1 MMPEAQSDP
10 KASAGKVKAAST
22 EQVAALFDKARRVV
36 IVPGYGMALSHAQHA
51 VRELTHLLES
61 RGIEVE
67 FAVHPVAGR
76 MPGHMNV
83 ILAGA
88 DISYEKVKG
97 MEEINPSFART
108 DVAIVIGASDV
119 VNPLARHDPQTPLAG
134 MEILDVDKAKTVVVV
149 KRSLEPGYS
158 GIQNPLFGADN
169 ALMLFGDGEKAVLDV
184 IVALKNRP
192 RGALAA
198 QRRIG
203 SVSSWQLLS
212 PSLAL
217 FRLQPHAGTRFPDY
231 KPGQYIAL
239 RRDDCRLTRRVVD
252 TEDGRR
258 HYIPDLDDNGVQRR
272 GPVTHSYSISSPP
285 FETLRDG
292 HLEFY
297 VVLEEQEWGFQGRLT
312 ESMFR
317 VEPGRDDGM
326 GYVDRI
332 VGDFT
337 LDKRAKG
344 FRNVVMVGTGTGLAP
359 FASMLRQIDH
369 EVAAGKADPV
379 CYTLFHANRTREEL
393 AYHAELLAVE
403 AAARFDFV
411 YVASTSRPKAGEPEA
426 ARLGTGRANNL
437 MRHVFGMPLREE
449 EDLAAVKAS
458 GADDAAARAQLDKV
472 VRPRLP
478 SCVDLGQ
485 LRERMTKGETVVLS
499 CGNPAAME
507 DVRRVAEQNGL
518 GFEKEDWKHVP
529 SHS

>member
-1 MMPEAQSDP
+1 
-10 KASAGKVKAAST
+10 
-22 EQVAALFDKARRVV
+22 
-36 IVPGYGMALSHAQHA
+36 
-51 VRELTHLLES
+51 
-61 RGIEVE
+61 
-67 FAVHPVAGR
+67 

-83 ILAGA
+83 ILASA
-88 DISYEKVKG
+88 DISYDKVKG
-97 MEEINPSFART
+97 MEEINPTFART

-169 ALMLFGDGEKAVLDV
+169 ALMLFGDGEKAVLDL

-192 RGALAA
+192 RGPQAA
-198 QRRIG
+198 QRRVG
-203 SVSSWQLLS
+203 TVASWRLLS
-212 PSLAL
+212 PSLSL
-217 FRLQPHAGTRFPDY
+217 FRLMPHEGTRFPDY

-252 TEDGRR
+252 PEDGRR
-258 HYIPDLDDNGVQRR
+258 HYIPDLDENGVQRR
-272 GPVTHSYSISSPP
+272 GPVTHSYSISSAP
-285 FETLRDG
+285 FETRDEG

-297 VVLEEQEWGFQGRLT
+297 VVLEEQEWGFRGRLT

-317 VEPGRDDGM
+317 VKPGQDDRL

-359 FASMLRQIDH
+359 FASMMRQIDH
-369 EVAAGKADPV
+369 EAAAGRSDAAR
-379 CYTLFHANRTREEL
+379 YTLFHANRTREEL
-393 AYHAELLAVE
+393 AYHEELLAVE

-411 YVASTSRPKAGEPEA
+411 YVPSVSRPRAGDPEA

-437 MRHVFGMPLREE
+437 MRHVLGMPLKEE
-449 EDLAAVKAS
+449 EDLE
-458 GADDAAARAQLDKV
+458 AAAASDPAALRALLDKT

-478 SCVDLGQ
+478 GGLERGRLTD
-485 LRERMTKGETVVLS
+485 RMTPGDTVVLS
-499 CGNPAAME
+499 CGNPASM
-507 DVRRVAEQNGL
+507 DDIKRVAERYGL
-518 GFEKEDWKHVP
+518 AFEKEDWKHVP